1 MLKSWGHDVIVA
13 CDGEQAWDC
22 LQAESAPKLVLL
34 DWMMA
39 GVDGIE
45 LCRRVRR
52 SDCSGVYIVMLT
64 AKTEPADLLMAIE
77 SGVDDFVTKPLKSAD
92 LRARLRTACHIVELQ
107 QAWDD
112 SSQDTES
119 LVYAEWG

>member
-1 MLKSWGHDVIVA
+1 M
-13 CDGEQAWDC
+13 
-22 LQAESAPKLVLL
+22 P
-34 DWMMA
+34 

-52 SDCSGVYIVMLT
+52 SDCSGVYIIMLT

-77 SGVDDFVTKPLKSAD
+77 SGADDFVTKPLKSAY